1 MASEGR
7 KDSPDQ
13 ATHTSA
19 RTQYGGGAAPVTP
32 PAIQPRVPP
41 YKRPDHFT
49 KKAKAQGYAARS
61 VFKLEELDQRF
72 KLTRRGGKAVDLGCF
87 PGSWSRYL
95 LERGMSV
102 VGVDLQ
108 APALKGG
115 TWIARSVME
124 VDADELGRDIDL
136 FVSDLAPN
144 TSGDRFTD
152 HARQIRLAERALA
165 LAVATLRPGGSFIVK
180 VFDGEDAPAYTR
192 AVEARFPQVKRVK
205 PEATRDRS
213 VEFFL
218 VALGFRSE

>member
-1 MASEGR
+1 MTG
-7 KDSPDQ
+7 
-13 ATHTSA
+13 
-19 RTQYGGGAAPVTP
+19 
-32 PAIQPRVPP
+32 PAIQARVPP

-108 APALKGG
+108 APALAGG

-124 VDADELGRDIDL
+124 VEAEELGRDIDL
-136 FVSDLAPN
+136 FVSDMAPN

-152 HARQIRLAERALA
+152 HARQIRLAERALL
-165 LAVATLRPGGSFIVK
+165 LATATLRPGGAFVVK

-192 AVEARFPQVKRVK
+192 AVEARFGQVKRVK

-218 VALGFRSE
+218 VGVGFRPE